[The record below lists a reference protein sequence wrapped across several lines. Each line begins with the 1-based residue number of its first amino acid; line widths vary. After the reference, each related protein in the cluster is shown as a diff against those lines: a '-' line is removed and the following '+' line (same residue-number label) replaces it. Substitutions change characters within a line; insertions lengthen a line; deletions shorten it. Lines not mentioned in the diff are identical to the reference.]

1 MKRKIIIFLIV
12 LIVAGATLC
21 ILPERIELARR
32 RSICEEYRL
41 SADPEDGFEVRFALI
56 WEALVYGRDD
66 YEIRDLTPD
75 NACDDAFN
83 ALSSLLS
90 SLQYSA
96 EYNRS
101 TEVLDGLDGE
111 YPMRIT
117 VTCRNGG
124 HIELRFSGSGTCTL
138 AAIDKDENILAAS
151 VYTADP
157 ESCDRLRA
165 CGGLPPIPDIDT
177 IIEAGKERREQEQN
191 AEPKVITPTW
201 QNKQ

>member
-1 MKRKIIIFLIV
+1 MKRKIIIFLVI
-12 LIVAGATLC
+12 LITVGAMLC

-32 RSICEEYRL
+32 RSVCEEYRL
-41 SADPEDGFEVRFALI
+41 SADPEGGFEVSFALI
-56 WEALVYGRDD
+56 WETLVYGRDD

-101 TEVLDGLDGE
+101 AEVLDGLDDQ

-117 VTCRNGG
+117 VPCRNGG
-124 HIELRFSGSGTCTL
+124 HIELRFSGSGICTL
-138 AAIDKDENILAAS
+138 SAIDRDENILASA

-165 CGGLPPIPDIDT
+165 CGGLPPIPDIDA
-177 IIEAGKERREQEQN
+177 IIEAGKKNREQEQN

>member
-1 MKRKIIIFLIV
+1 MKRKIIIFLVI
-12 LIVAGATLC
+12 LITVGAMLC

-32 RSICEEYRL
+32 RSVCEEYRL
-41 SADPEDGFEVRFALI
+41 SADPEGGFEVSFALI
-56 WEALVYGRDD
+56 WETLVYGRDD

-101 TEVLDGLDGE
+101 TEVLDGLDDQ

-117 VTCRNGG
+117 VPCRNGG
-124 HIELRFSGSGTCTL
+124 HIELRFSGSGICTL
-138 AAIDKDENILAAS
+138 SAIDRDENILASA

-157 ESCDRLRA
+157 ESCDRLHA
-165 CGGLPPIPDIDT
+165 CGGLPPIPDIDA
-177 IIEAGKERREQEQN
+177 IIEAGKKNREQEQN

>member
-1 MKRKIIIFLIV
+1 MKRKIIIFLVI
-12 LIVAGATLC
+12 LITVGAMLC

-32 RSICEEYRL
+32 RSVCEEYRL
-41 SADPEDGFEVRFALI
+41 SADPEGGFEVSFALI
-56 WEALVYGRDD
+56 WETLVYGRDD

-101 TEVLDGLDGE
+101 TEVLDGLDDQ

-117 VTCRNGG
+117 VPCRNGG
-124 HIELRFSGSGTCTL
+124 HIELRFSGSGICTL
-138 AAIDKDENILAAS
+138 SAIDRDENILASA
-151 VYTADP
+151 VYTAEP

-165 CGGLPPIPDIDT
+165 CGGLPPIPDIDA
-177 IIEAGKERREQEQN
+177 IIEAGKESREQEQN
-191 AEPKVITPTW
+191 AGPKVITPTW

>member
-12 LIVAGATLC
+12 LIVAGAMLC

-32 RSICEEYRL
+32 RSVCEEYRL

-66 YEIRDLTPD
+66 YEIRDLTPA
-75 NACDDAFN
+75 NAGDEDLN

-124 HIELRFSGSGTCTL
+124 HIELRFSGSGICTL

>member
-12 LIVAGATLC
+12 LIVAGAMLY

-32 RSICEEYRL
+32 RSVCEEYRL
-41 SADPEDGFEVRFALI
+41 SADPEGGFEVRFALI
-56 WEALVYGRDD
+56 WEALVYGRED
-66 YEIRDLTPD
+66 YEIRDLTPA
-75 NACDDAFN
+75 NAGGEGLN

-101 TEVLDGLDGE
+101 IEILDGLDGE

-117 VTCRNGG
+117 VACKNGG
-124 HIELRFSGSGTCTL
+124 HIELLFSGSSVCTL
-138 AAIDKDENILAAS
+138 AAIDKDKNLLASA

-157 ESCDRLRA
+157 ESCVRLRA
-165 CGGLPPIPDIDT
+165 CGGLPPIPDIDA
-177 IIEAGKERREQEQN
+177 IIEAGKANRKQEQN
-191 AEPKVITPTW
+191 AEPKVIAPTW

>member
-12 LIVAGATLC
+12 LIVAGAMLC

-32 RSICEEYRL
+32 RSVCEEYRL
-41 SADPEDGFEVRFALI
+41 SADPEGGFEVRFALI

-101 TEVLDGLDGE
+101 TEVLDGLDDQ
-111 YPMRIT
+111 YPMRIS
-117 VTCRNGG
+117 VACRNSG

-165 CGGLPPIPDIDT
+165 CGGLPPIPDVDT

>member
-12 LIVAGATLC
+12 LIVAGAMLC

-32 RSICEEYRL
+32 RSVCEEYRL
-41 SADPEDGFEVRFALI
+41 SADPEGGFEVRFALI

-75 NACDDAFN
+75 NACDEGLN

-101 TEVLDGLDGE
+101 TDVLDGLDDQ
-111 YPMRIT
+111 YPMRIS
-117 VTCRNGG
+117 VSCRNGG
-124 HIELRFSGSGTCTL
+124 HIELRFSGSGICTL
-138 AAIDKDENILAAS
+138 SAIDRDENILATA
-151 VYTADP
+151 VYTVDP

-165 CGGLPPIPDIDT
+165 CGGLPPIPDIDA
-177 IIEAGKERREQEQN
+177 IIEAGKANRKQEQN
-191 AEPKVITPTW
+191 TQPKVIAPTW

>member
-1 MKRKIIIFLIV
+1 MKRKIIIFLVI
-12 LIVAGATLC
+12 LITVGAMLC
-21 ILPERIELARR
+21 ILPERTELTRR
-32 RSICEEYRL
+32 RSACEEYRL
-41 SADPEDGFEVRFALI
+41 SADPEGGFEVRFALI

-101 TEVLDGLDGE
+101 TDVLDGLDDQ
-111 YPMRIT
+111 YPMRIS
-117 VTCRNGG
+117 VSCRNSG
-124 HIELRFSGSGTCTL
+124 HIELRFSGSGICTL
-138 AAIDKDENILAAS
+138 AAIDRDENILATA
-151 VYTADP
+151 VYTVDP

-191 AEPKVITPTW
+191 AGPKVIAPTW

>member
-1 MKRKIIIFLIV
+1 MKRKIIIFLVI
-12 LIVAGATLC
+12 LITVGAMLC

-32 RSICEEYRL
+32 RSVCEEYRL
-41 SADPEDGFEVRFALI
+41 SADPEGGFEVSFALI
-56 WEALVYGRDD
+56 WETLVYGRDD

-96 EYNRS
+96 EYNRN
-101 TEVLDGLDGE
+101 TEILDGLDGE

-124 HIELRFSGSGTCTL
+124 HIELRFSGSSVCTL
-138 AAIDKDENILAAS
+138 AAVDKDKNLLASA
-151 VYTADP
+151 VYTVDP
-157 ESCDRLRA
+157 ESCARLRA

-201 QNKQ
+201 QNRQ